1 MNNIND
7 VLIDNITSYGITII
21 NDEIHLVINN
31 IVIKLVDN
39 EKYLNYERSI

>member
-1 MNNIND
+1 MKIND
-7 VLIDNITSYGITII
+7 VLIDNITNYGITII

-31 IVIKLVDN
+31 IAIKLVDN